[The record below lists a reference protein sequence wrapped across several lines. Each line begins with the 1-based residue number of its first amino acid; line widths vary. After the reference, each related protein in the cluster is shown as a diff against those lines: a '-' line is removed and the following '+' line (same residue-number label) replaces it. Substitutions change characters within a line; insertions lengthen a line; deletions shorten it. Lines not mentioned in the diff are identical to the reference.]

1 MMKKIILMIICLIS
15 THAGISQDK
24 KIWTLRECIDYAL
37 QNNLNVKRSLLS
49 VENTQIGL
57 TQSKLQMLPSLNGGS
72 TFGYNWGRSIDPT
85 TNLFS
90 TQRIN
95 SFNLNASSSVI
106 LFNGFRLMNTYRQSD
121 LDNAASKE
129 DFAKSKNDVILS
141 VITFYT
147 NVIFN
152 KELFSNAESQLATT
166 TQQLERTRRLAEAG
180 SVPRGNVLDLEA
192 QQATNELNLINRENA
207 LNLSLL
213 QLKQALQFSASTPME
228 IEVPQIDIG
237 TELLL
242 TETSEQIYEAARQT
256 LPEVKSAQ
264 LKLQSSVLALKAS
277 RGSLYP
283 RLSLNGNL
291 FSNYSSAADRDRFI
305 RDGGT
310 PTTVAQQIGYLQGAN
325 TPVLTDVHDI
335 PEVAE
340 VASVVDVLQTPAF
353 LCRQTDFIHAVAS
366 AGLPVNIKK
375 GQFLAPGDM
384 KNVVDKAREASGR
397 DNIMVCERGASFG
410 YNNLISD
417 MRSLAI
423 MRETGC
429 PVVFDATHSVQ
440 LPGGQGTSSGG
451 QRDFVPVLARAAV
464 ASGIAG
470 IFMETH
476 PDPSKALSDGPNAW
490 PLGLM
495 ADLLGTLKELDALV
509 KRRGFAETGLMQ

>member
-1 MMKKIILMIICLIS
+1 MSICLMS
-15 THAGISQDK
+15 MHAGISQDK
-24 KIWTLRECIDYAL
+24 KIWTLKECIYYAL
-37 QNNLNVKRSLLS
+37 QNNLNVKRSLLT
-49 VENTQIGL
+49 VENSQIGL

-106 LFNGFRLMNTYRQSD
+106 LFNGFRLLNTYRQSD

-129 DFAKSKNDVILS
+129 DFAKAKNDVILS

-166 TQQLERTRRLAEAG
+166 TQQLERTRKLAEAG

-228 IEVPQIDIG
+228 IEVPQLDIG

-242 TETSEQIYEAARQT
+242 TETSEQIYDAARQT

-264 LKLQSSVLALKAS
+264 LKLQSSTLALKAT

-291 FSNYSSAADRDRFI
+291 FSNYSSAADRQRFI

-310 PTTVAQQIGYLQGAN
+310 PTTVSQQIGYLQGTN
-325 TPVLTDVHDI
+325 TPVISDVQVPSGQVVENYPLQNQITDNISRALSLSLQI
-335 PEVAE
+335 PIFNGYQVRSNVQRSMVTNQQAVINLQDTENTLRRLVETAYNDALA
-340 VASVVDVLQTPAF
+340 ASKTYQSATKQVSARDEAFRMSKQRFDNGAVNFVDYQVSENALFQAKSD
-353 LCRQTDFIHAVAS
+353 LVRAKYDFIF
-366 AGLPVNIKK
+366 KK
-375 GQFLAPGDM
+375 KVLDF
-384 KNVVDKAREASGR
+384 
-397 DNIMVCERGASFG
+397 
-410 YNNLISD
+410 Y
-417 MRSLAI
+417 
-423 MRETGC
+423 
-429 PVVFDATHSVQ
+429 
-440 LPGGQGTSSGG
+440 QGKPIE
-451 QRDFVPVLARAAV
+451 F
-464 ASGIAG
+464 
-470 IFMETH
+470 
-476 PDPSKALSDGPNAW
+476 
-490 PLGLM
+490 
-495 ADLLGTLKELDALV
+495 
-509 KRRGFAETGLMQ
+509 

>member
-1 MMKKIILMIICLIS
+1 MMKKIILMSICLMS
-15 THAGISQDK
+15 MHAGISQDK
-24 KIWTLRECIDYAL
+24 KIWTLKECIDYAL
-37 QNNLNVKRSLLS
+37 QNNLNVKRSLLT
-49 VENTQIGL
+49 VENSQIGL

-106 LFNGFRLMNTYRQSD
+106 LFNGFRLLNTYRQSD

-129 DFAKSKNDVILS
+129 DFAKAKNDVILS

-166 TQQLERTRRLAEAG
+166 TQQLERTRKLAEAG

-228 IEVPQIDIG
+228 IEVPQLDIG

-242 TETSEQIYEAARQT
+242 TETSEQIYDAARQT

-264 LKLQSSVLALKAS
+264 LKLQSSTLALKAT

-291 FSNYSSAADRDRFI
+291 FSNYSSAADRQRFI

-310 PTTVAQQIGYLQGAN
+310 PTTVSQQIGYVQGLN
-325 TPVLTDVHDI
+325 TPVLSDIQVPSGQLVENYPLQNQITDNISRALSLSLQVPIFNGYQVRSNVQRSMVSNQQAVINLQDT
-335 PEVAE
+335 ENTLRRLVETAYNDALA
-340 VASVVDVLQTPAF
+340 ASKTYQSATKQVSARDEAFRMSKQRFDNGAVNFVDYQVSENALFQAKSD
-353 LCRQTDFIHAVAS
+353 LVRAKYDFIF
-366 AGLPVNIKK
+366 KK
-375 GQFLAPGDM
+375 KVLDF
-384 KNVVDKAREASGR
+384 
-397 DNIMVCERGASFG
+397 
-410 YNNLISD
+410 Y
-417 MRSLAI
+417 
-423 MRETGC
+423 
-429 PVVFDATHSVQ
+429 
-440 LPGGQGTSSGG
+440 QGKPIE
-451 QRDFVPVLARAAV
+451 F
-464 ASGIAG
+464 
-470 IFMETH
+470 
-476 PDPSKALSDGPNAW
+476 
-490 PLGLM
+490 
-495 ADLLGTLKELDALV
+495 
-509 KRRGFAETGLMQ
+509 

>member
-325 TPVLTDVHDI
+325 TPVLTDVQV
-335 PEVAE
+335 PSGQLVEGY
-340 VASVVDVLQTPAF
+340 VLQDQIKDNISRALSLSLQIPIFNGYQTRSTVQRSMVNNQQAEINLKDTENTLRRLVETAYNDALAASKTYQSATKQVSARDEAF
-353 LCRQTDFIHAVAS
+353 RMSKQRFDNGAVNFVDYQVSENALFQAKSDLVRAKYDFIF
-366 AGLPVNIKK
+366 KK
-375 GQFLAPGDM
+375 KVLDF
-384 KNVVDKAREASGR
+384 
-397 DNIMVCERGASFG
+397 
-410 YNNLISD
+410 Y
-417 MRSLAI
+417 
-423 MRETGC
+423 
-429 PVVFDATHSVQ
+429 
-440 LPGGQGTSSGG
+440 QGKPIE
-451 QRDFVPVLARAAV
+451 F
-464 ASGIAG
+464 
-470 IFMETH
+470 
-476 PDPSKALSDGPNAW
+476 
-490 PLGLM
+490 
-495 ADLLGTLKELDALV
+495 
-509 KRRGFAETGLMQ
+509 

>member
-1 MMKKIILMIICLIS
+1 MKKIFLMSICLIS
-15 THAGISQDK
+15 MHAGISQDK
-24 KIWTLRECIDYAL
+24 KVWTLKECIDYAL
-37 QNNLNVKRSLLS
+37 QNNLNVKRSLLT
-49 VENTQIGL
+49 VENSQIGL

-106 LFNGFRLMNTYRQSD
+106 LFNGFRLLNTYRQSD

-129 DFAKSKNDVILS
+129 DFVKAKNDVILS

-166 TQQLERTRRLAEAG
+166 TQQLERTRKLAEAG

-228 IEVPQIDIG
+228 IEVPQLDIG

-242 TETSEQIYEAARQT
+242 TETSEQIYDAARQT

-264 LKLQSSVLALKAS
+264 LKLQSSTLALKAT

-291 FSNYSSAADRDRFI
+291 FSNYSSAADRQRFI

-310 PTTVAQQIGYLQGAN
+310 PTTVSQQIGYVQGLN
-325 TPVLTDVHDI
+325 TPVLSDIQVPSGQLVENYPLQNQITDNISRALSLSLQVPIFNGYQVRSNVQRSMVSNQQAVINLQDT
-335 PEVAE
+335 ENTLRRLVETAYNDALA
-340 VASVVDVLQTPAF
+340 ASKTYQSATKQVSARDEAFRMSKQRFDNGAVNFVDYQVSENALFQAKSD
-353 LCRQTDFIHAVAS
+353 LVRAKYDFIF
-366 AGLPVNIKK
+366 KK
-375 GQFLAPGDM
+375 KVLDF
-384 KNVVDKAREASGR
+384 
-397 DNIMVCERGASFG
+397 
-410 YNNLISD
+410 Y
-417 MRSLAI
+417 
-423 MRETGC
+423 
-429 PVVFDATHSVQ
+429 
-440 LPGGQGTSSGG
+440 QGKPIE
-451 QRDFVPVLARAAV
+451 F
-464 ASGIAG
+464 
-470 IFMETH
+470 
-476 PDPSKALSDGPNAW
+476 
-490 PLGLM
+490 
-495 ADLLGTLKELDALV
+495 
-509 KRRGFAETGLMQ
+509 

>member
-1 MMKKIILMIICLIS
+1 MSICLMS
-15 THAGISQDK
+15 MHAGISQDK
-24 KIWTLRECIDYAL
+24 KIWTLKECIYYAL
-37 QNNLNVKRSLLS
+37 QNNLNVKRSLLT
-49 VENTQIGL
+49 VENSQIGL

-106 LFNGFRLMNTYRQSD
+106 LFNGFRLLNTYRQSD

-129 DFAKSKNDVILS
+129 DFAKAKNDVILS

-152 KELFSNAESQLATT
+152 MELFSNAESQLATT
-166 TQQLERTRRLAEAG
+166 TQQLERTRKLAEAG

-228 IEVPQIDIG
+228 IEVPQLDIG
-237 TELLL
+237 TELIL
-242 TETSEQIYEAARQT
+242 TETAEQIYDAARQT

-264 LKLQSSVLALKAS
+264 LKLQSSTLALKAT

-291 FSNYSSAADRDRFI
+291 FSNYSSAADRERFI

-310 PTTVAQQIGYLQGAN
+310 PTTVSQQIGYVQGLN
-325 TPVLTDVHDI
+325 TPVLSDIQVPSGQLVENYPLQNQITDNISRALSLSLQI
-335 PEVAE
+335 PIFNGYQVRSNVQRSMVTNQQAVINLQDTENTLRRLVETAYNDALA
-340 VASVVDVLQTPAF
+340 ASKTYQSATKQVSARDEAFRMSKQRFDNGAVNFVDYQVSENALFQAKSD
-353 LCRQTDFIHAVAS
+353 LVRAKYDFIF
-366 AGLPVNIKK
+366 KK
-375 GQFLAPGDM
+375 KVLDF
-384 KNVVDKAREASGR
+384 
-397 DNIMVCERGASFG
+397 
-410 YNNLISD
+410 Y
-417 MRSLAI
+417 
-423 MRETGC
+423 
-429 PVVFDATHSVQ
+429 
-440 LPGGQGTSSGG
+440 QGKPIE
-451 QRDFVPVLARAAV
+451 F
-464 ASGIAG
+464 
-470 IFMETH
+470 
-476 PDPSKALSDGPNAW
+476 
-490 PLGLM
+490 
-495 ADLLGTLKELDALV
+495 
-509 KRRGFAETGLMQ
+509 